1 MSGEINL
8 KTISESGKPPE
19 TRLGDALETLSVVE
33 QLVEANEKRSATD
46 AEVKGMMDGNPPFVQ
61 AELDAA
67 AQSWRCNRNW
77 RIGEAFLNIGLS
89 VYWDIH
95 NEASPHAQC
104 MTEWSESND
113 QNQEWSGVITE
124 EFERL
129 NKRDTSLNNM
139 FRDSQHDMVL
149 YRMGPVMW
157 EDAFDYRAKPV
168 RCANLLTLDGAP
180 SDINGHKIDVVR
192 STYTADDLYSF
203 IRNPKAAERAGWD
216 VGFARKVL
224 KNALPVTD
232 YPNKRRSWE
241 AYQQMMRNNDIYVSM
256 QSEAI
261 PVAHVFCREF
271 VKEGDSEGRISHFM
285 VVEGS
290 PSAEYLFQRIGRY
303 ANWRQVLCPFYYDT
317 GDGSHHSVKG
327 LGIKAYGFLETINR
341 LMCHEVDM
349 SFIGSGMNFQFKSS
363 ADKELMQLLQ
373 IGPVNFWPEGV
384 NLLPQVNTGQ
394 LLVAPTATRRSLLG
408 TVSSNLSQYREGIDQ
423 ERTGN
428 PATAREIDW
437 RSNNQ
442 NFIKQ
447 SSVSYYFDQLDDFY
461 AERFRRA
468 ANPNLTETNPGGRDA
483 LEFQGRCRK
492 RGVPKEALAKIDSV
506 TATRTIGAGSADA
519 RLQTLMRLLA
529 RLPLY
534 NETGRQRILED
545 LTAADVGHS
554 LMRRY
559 IPEVKSSAAIQ
570 FQESQA
576 QDKVALLRLN
586 IIPKVTSDQNP
597 MVYAST
603 FLQAAAES
611 LAGLQQ
617 GQGNPMEVTVFVDN
631 CGRAAAIHIERLKG
645 DKTREQEYEGL
656 LEQLTELGRQN
667 DELKKL
673 IEQQMQQGPQQMQKQ
688 QQAMTD
694 AERKDYIAQRDM
706 ARKDAKAENDKRA
719 KMAKTR
725 FGMQLDTLTT
735 KQQLAINDVMTATK
749 IETDKLKAKN
759 NGSSD
764 R

>member
-8 KTISESGKPPE
+8 KTIGESGKPPE
-19 TRLGDALETLSVVE
+19 TRLGDALETLSIVE
-33 QLVEANEKRSATD
+33 QLVEANDKRSATH
-46 AEVKGMMDGNPPFVQ
+46 AEVKGMIDGNPPFVQ

-77 RIGEAFLNIGLS
+77 RIGEAFLNIALA
-89 VYWDIH
+89 VYWDIIS
-95 NEASPHAQC
+95 EANPKSQC

-113 QNQEWSGVITE
+113 QNQEWSGIITE
-124 EFERL
+124 EYERL

-139 FRDSQHDMVL
+139 FRDSHHDMVL
-149 YRMGPVMW
+149 YQMGPVMH
-157 EDAFDYRAKPV
+157 EDAFDYRAKRV
-168 RCANLLTLDGAP
+168 QCSNLLTLDGAP
-180 SDINGHKIDVVR
+180 SDINGWKIAVVR

-216 VGFARKVL
+216 IGFARKVMMD
-224 KNALPVTD
+224 AIPRTE
-232 YPNKRRSWE
+232 YPNKRNNWE
-241 AYQQMMRNNDIYVSM
+241 FYQQRIRNNDIYWSM
-256 QSEAI
+256 CSEAI
-261 PVAHVFCREF
+261 PVAHVFAREF
-271 VKEGDSEGRISHFM
+271 VKNGDAEGQISHFM

-290 PSAEYLFQRIGRY
+290 PSADYLFRKVGRY

-317 GDGSHHSVKG
+317 GDGTHHSVKG

-349 SFIGSGMNFQFKSS
+349 SFIGSGLNFQFKSA
-363 ADKELMQLLQ
+363 ADKEMMQLMQ
-373 IGPVNFWPEGV
+373 IGPVNFWPEGI
-384 NLLPQVNTGQ
+384 NLLATTNTGQ
-394 LLVAPTATRRSLLG
+394 LLQAPTATRRSLLG

-447 SSVSYYFDQLDDFY
+447 SSVSYYFDQMDDFF

-468 ANPNLTETNPGGRDA
+468 SNPNLIETNPGGRDA
-483 LEFQGRCRK
+483 LEFQERCRK

-519 RLQTLMRLLA
+519 RLQTLMRLLG

-534 NETGRQRILED
+534 SETGRQRILED

-559 IPEVKSSAAIQ
+559 IPEIKSSAAIE
-570 FQESQA
+570 FQKSQA

-586 IIPKVTSDQNP
+586 IIPMVTSDQNAV
-597 MVYAST
+597 VYASQ

-611 LAGLQQ
+611 MAGLKE

-631 CGRAAAIHIERLKG
+631 CGRAAAMHIERIKG
-645 DKTREQEYEGL
+645 DPTRKEEYEGL
-656 LEQLTELGRQN
+656 LEQLEELGRQN
-667 DELKKL
+667 DELKKM
-673 IEQQMQQGPQQMQKQ
+673 IEQELQQGPQQMEKQ
-688 QQAMTD
+688 QQAMSD
-694 AERKDYIAQRDM
+694 AERKDFTAQRDI
-706 ARKDAKAENDKRA
+706 ARKDGKAETDRQS
-719 KMAKTR
+719 KMAKTK
-725 FGMQLDTLTT
+725 FGMQLQDITT
-735 KQQLAINDVMTATK
+735 RQKLAINDVTTATK
-749 IETDKLKAKN
+749 IETDRLKAKN